1 MYKFMNKYQYSLF
14 LGTRKV
20 GSVTKQMYLKKK
32 KRIVK
37 NCSQMSD
44 FRF

>member
-1 MYKFMNKYQYSLF
+1 MNKYQYSLF

-32 KRIVK
+32 RIVK

>member
-1 MYKFMNKYQYSLF
+1 MNKYQYSLF

-32 KRIVK
+32 KE
-37 NCSQMSD
+37 
-44 FRF
+44 